1 MQDTARQNEEGAGQ
15 YERPVL
21 IDIQNLKKVYPAQDG
36 EVVALSD
43 ISLSIRKGDIY
54 GIIGLSGAGKSTLIR
69 CINRLDEPTDGKI
82 LFEGKNVLSMEK
94 KDLQSLRRGLSMIF
108 QQFNLL
114 MQKTVAKNIR
124 YPMDIAGVPRDQAE
138 KRVIELLKIVGLE
151 DKLNAY
157 PAQLSGGQKQR
168 VAIAR
173 ALAMN
178 PKVLLCDEAT
188 SALDP
193 MTTQSIL
200 KLLQDINHKMGI
212 TIVIITHEMAV
223 IRQICTHVAILDGGM
238 IAEEGSVD
246 EVFTHTKS
254 QAGKRLFGIVP
265 TEEEPFPLTGPA
277 LRVVFDGGKVADPI
291 IARLILHLN
300 LPVSILSADVRS
312 LNGVQYGQML
322 ITAPEDSLLKQQA
335 VAFLKA
341 QGLTVEEV
349 QPI

>member
-1 MQDTARQNEEGAGQ
+1 MQVMENRVEKYADAKNQ
-15 YERPVL
+15 PVQ
-21 IDIQNLKKVYPAQDG
+21 IDIQQLRKVYTTQSG

-69 CINRLDEPTDGKI
+69 CVNRLDEPTKGSV
-82 LFEGKNVLSMEK
+82 LFEGKNILTMDK
-94 KDLQSLRRGLSMIF
+94 KELLTLRRSVSMIF

-114 MQKTVAKNIR
+114 MQKTVAKNIL
-124 YPMDIAGVPRDQAE
+124 YPMEIAGVPRAQAMI
-138 KRVIELLKIVGLE
+138 RVKELLKIVGLE
-151 DKLNAY
+151 DKINAY
-157 PAQLSGGQKQR
+157 PSQLSGGQKQR

-200 KLLQDINHKMGI
+200 KLLQDINRQMGI

-223 IRQICTHVAILDGGM
+223 IRQICTHVAILDGGV

-265 TEEEPFPLTGPA
+265 TEDEPFPLDGPA

-291 IARLILHLN
+291 IARLILHLGI
-300 LPVSILSADVRS
+300 PISILSADVRN
-312 LNGVQYGQML
+312 LNGVQYGQMM
-322 ITAPEDSLLKQQA
+322 IAAPEDTALKQQA
-335 VAFLKA
+335 IDFLKS

-349 QPI
+349 MPA

>member
-1 MQDTARQNEEGAGQ
+1 MQDMENQEETRPGAQ
-15 YERPVL
+15 QQPVL
-21 IDIQNLKKVYPAQDG
+21 IDIQKLRKVYPVQNG

-43 ISLSIRKGDIY
+43 ISLSIHKGDIY

-69 CINRLDEPTDGKI
+69 CVNRLDEPTEGEI
-82 LFEGKNVLSMEK
+82 LFEGKNVLAMDK
-94 KDLQSLRRGLSMIF
+94 KELLSLRRNVSMIF

-114 MQKTVAKNIR
+114 MQKTVAKNIL
-124 YPMDIAGVPRDQAE
+124 YPMEIAGVPRAQANM
-138 KRVIELLKIVGLE
+138 RVKELLKIVGLE
-151 DKLNAY
+151 DKINAY

-200 KLLQDINHKMGI
+200 KLLQDINRQMGI

-223 IRQICTHVAILDGGM
+223 IRQICTHVAILDGGA

-265 TEEEPFPLTGPA
+265 TEEEPFPLSGPA

-291 IARLILHLN
+291 IARLILHLGV
-300 LPVSILSADVRS
+300 PVSILSADVRS
-312 LNGVQYGQML
+312 LGGVQYGQML
-322 ITAPEDSLLKQQA
+322 ITAPEDAALKQKA
-335 VAFLKA
+335 MAFLKE

-349 QPI
+349 TAA